1 MVRWLCGLFC
11 LFTPLPERNY
21 KKLCSSRTRYR
32 RRKRL
37 QATAAQKLTNR
48 FPSADPTT
56 LAFQIGHGSRPRN
69 MSLSDKQTKAVI
81 EG

>member
-1 MVRWLCGLFC
+1 MVMRFVLLVYT
-11 LFTPLPERNY
+11 LA
-21 KKLCSSRTRYR
+21 RTELQKTFVVHVPVTGEE
-32 RRKRL
+32 KRL

>member
-1 MVRWLCGLFC
+1 MVMRFVLLVYT
-11 LFTPLPERNY
+11 LARTELQKNI
-21 KKLCSSRTRYR
+21 CSSRTRYR
-32 RRKRL
+32 RRKRH